1 MSQELKFELKMGA
14 LTLIISLLGSILWTT
29 WYAASLASQIE
40 ANQQAIMRIEHR
52 ITELTR
58 EVIRLNNGGLK

>member
-1 MSQELKFELKMGA
+1 MSQQMKWELKLGLM
-14 LTLIISLLGSILWTT
+14 TIIISLVGSMLWTT

-40 ANQQAIMRIEHR
+40 DNQRAIMKIDHR

-58 EVIRLNNGGLK
+58 EVIRLHK